1 MTIELIPLE
10 GLPEIEPGDDLA
22 ALLEP
27 SLAEKAARDG
37 DVVAITQKVVS
48 KAEGR
53 IVPAED
59 RAAWIE
65 RESVEVVARRGDL
78 VITRTRH
85 GFVCANAGVDASNVR
100 KGFLTLLP
108 EDPDASA
115 ERLQKE
121 LSARLGL
128 ARFGIVI
135 TDTFGRPWREGVV
148 DVAIGCAG
156 LPALQDLRGTVDDHG
171 QALETTVVAF
181 ADAVAAASGL
191 VMTKTARVPAALVRG
206 VDASAG
212 DAPPRPARA
221 LVRRPEDDL
230 FRESAL
236 IAISVAQPSHV
247 FGPGEVSPD
256 IVEEAVRAA
265 AAAHTSAE
273 WSFVVVSSPVA
284 RRRLAAATGTDGVL
298 HGASILIVPCIRM
311 TDGETS
317 RPRTEEA
324 VLLSAGA
331 VIRTL
336 VVALHT
342 QHVGWSW
349 DPGLPFDTDG
359 ARTSLALGED
369 WRPLG
374 VVAVG
379 PMPEGGASRPRPPI
393 DPMGALDGR
402 DQASTPRRK

>member
-27 SLAEKAARDG
+27 SLAANAARDG

-65 RESVEVVARRGDL
+65 RESVGVVARRGDL

-128 ARFGIVI
+128 ARFGVVI

-156 LPALQDLRGTVDDHG
+156 LPALRDLRGTVDDRG

-206 VDASAG
+206 LDASAG
-212 DAPPRPARA
+212 DSPPGPARA

-236 IAISVAQPSHV
+236 IAVSVAQPSDV
-247 FGPGEVSPD
+247 FGPGEVSLE

-265 AAAHTSAE
+265 TAVHTSGE

-284 RRRLAAATGTDGVL
+284 RRRLAVAATGTDEVL
-298 HGASILIVPCIRM
+298 HGASILIVPCIRV
-311 TDGETS
+311 TGGGATS
-317 RPRTEEA
+317 RSRTEEP

-331 VIRTL
+331 VVRTL
-336 VVALHT
+336 VVALHA

-349 DPGLPFDTDG
+349 DPNLPFDADG

-369 WRPLG
+369 WRPMG
-374 VVAVG
+374 IVAAG
-379 PMPEGGASRPRPPI
+379 PMPEGGA
-393 DPMGALDGR
+393 
-402 DQASTPRRK
+402 

>member
-27 SLAEKAARDG
+27 SLAANAARDG

-53 IVPAED
+53 LVPAKD

-65 RESVEVVARRGDL
+65 RESVAVVARRGDL

-100 KGFLTLLP
+100 EGFLTLLP

-115 ERLQKE
+115 ERLQKD

-128 ARFGIVI
+128 TRLGVVI

-156 LPALQDLRGTVDDHG
+156 LPPLVDLRGTVDDRGH
-171 QALETTVVAF
+171 QLETTVVAI

-206 VDASAG
+206 VEPTAG
-212 DAPPRPARA
+212 EAPPGPAVR

-230 FRESAL
+230 FRESVLVAL
-236 IAISVAQPSHV
+236 AAAQPSDV
-247 FGPGEVSPD
+247 SGPGDVAREA
-256 IVEEAVRAA
+256 VEEAVRAA
-265 AAAHTSAE
+265 AAFPLTGE
-273 WSFVVVSSPVA
+273 WSFVTLESSAA
-284 RRRLAAATGTDGVL
+284 RHRLLAATERDHDL
-298 HGASILIVPCIRM
+298 GAAPILIVPCVRVRG
-311 TDGETS
+311 DRTS
-317 RPRTEEA
+317 ARGTEQA

-331 VIRTL
+331 AIRTL
-336 VVALHT
+336 VVALHARLL
-342 QHVGWSW
+342 GWWW
-349 DPGLPFDTDG
+349 DPAQRVDAD
-359 ARTSLALGED
+359 AVRAALGLAED
-369 WRPLG
+369 WRPVG
-374 VVAVG
+374 IVAVG
-379 PMPEGGASRPRPPI
+379 SMQEGGASRPRPPT
-393 DPMGALDGR
+393 G
-402 DQASTPRRK
+402 

>member
-10 GLPEIEPGDDLA
+10 GLPEIEPGDDLTA
-22 ALLEP
+22 VLEP
-27 SLAEKAARDG
+27 SLAANAVRDG

-53 IVPAED
+53 IVPAAD

-65 RESVEVVARRGDL
+65 RESVGVVARRGDL

-85 GFVCANAGVDASNVR
+85 GFVCANAGIDASNVR
-100 KGFLTLLP
+100 EGFLTLLP

-115 ERLQKE
+115 ERLQKK

-128 ARFGIVI
+128 ARLGVVI

-156 LPALQDLRGTVDDHG
+156 LPALRDLRGTVDDRG
-171 QALETTVVAF
+171 RELETTVVAF

-206 VDASAG
+206 LAASAG
-212 DAPPRPARA
+212 DEPTGSARD

-236 IAISVAQPSHV
+236 VAVSVARSSDV
-247 FGPGEVSPD
+247 FGPGEVSPE
-256 IVEEAVRAA
+256 IVELAVQAA
-265 AAAHTSAE
+265 AATHSSKE
-273 WSFVVVSSPVA
+273 WSFVALRTPPS
-284 RRRLAAATGTDGVL
+284 RRRLLVAAMDGDGPL
-298 HGASILIVPCIRM
+298 RAAPTLIVPCVRVAGGRLS
-311 TDGETS
+311 D
-317 RPRTEEA
+317 PRTEEGTF
-324 VLLSAGA
+324 LSAGA
-331 VIRTL
+331 AIRTL
-336 VVALHT
+336 VLALHA
-342 QHVGWSW
+342 QLVAWSW
-349 DPGLPFDTDG
+349 DPTVPFDADG
-359 ARTSLALGED
+359 ARAALALGED

-374 VVAVG
+374 IVGAG
-379 PMPEGGASRPRPPI
+379 PMPEGEA
-393 DPMGALDGR
+393 
-402 DQASTPRRK
+402 